1 MGVLPQPKPPLR
13 PVSRTASHRNHPI
26 MSDGEFENTGSGAS
40 LTVPCQASGI
50 KKNGYM
56 IIKGRPCKVV
66 DTSTSK
72 TGKHGSAKVHFT
84 AIDIFNGKKYEEL
97 SPSTH
102 TLQVP
107 IINRQEYTLV
117 DVDQDGF
124 VSLMSADEPEISQ
137 KIKDA
142 VENGT
147 DMIVAVLAAMG
158 EEKIV

>member
-1 MGVLPQPKPPLR
+1 MGPVLPQPKHRFAPSAVP
-13 PVSRTASHRNHPI
+13 HRNHPT
-26 MSDGEFENTGSGAS
+26 MSDGEFENSGSGAS
-40 LTVPCQASGI
+40 LTVPSQASGI

-66 DTSTSK
+66 DCSTSK

-84 AIDIFNGKKYEEL
+84 AIDIFNGKKYEEI

-117 DVDQDGF
+117 GVDQDLSNCTGN
-124 VSLMSADEPEISQ
+124 L
-137 KIKDA
+137 
-142 VENGT
+142 T
-147 DMIVAVLAAMG
+147 DGLALEACAP
-158 EEKIV
+158 V

>member
-1 MGVLPQPKPPLR
+1 VEGKKGGAKLRNAFASHKPPGLFFFPSCR
-13 PVSRTASHRNHPI
+13 SQSTASPVSRTTSPHNHPT

-40 LTVPCQASGI
+40 LTVPSQASGI

-66 DTSTSK
+66 DCSTSK

-84 AIDIFNGKKYEEL
+84 AIDIFNGKKYEEI

-124 VSLMSADEPEISQ
+124 VSLMSAD
-137 KIKDA
+137 
-142 VENGT
+142 GCT
-147 DMIVAVLAAMG
+147 
-158 EEKIV
+158 

>member
-1 MGVLPQPKPPLR
+1 MGLAAAKATTS

-40 LTVPCQASGI
+40 LTIPCQASGI

-84 AIDIFNGKKYEEL
+84 AIDIFNGKKYEDL
-97 SPSTH
+97 AFDPHPPGAHHQPSGVH
-102 TLQVP
+102 PRRCRPGWLRLPHV
-107 IINRQEYTLV
+107 R
-117 DVDQDGF
+117 
-124 VSLMSADEPEISQ
+124 
-137 KIKDA
+137 
-142 VENGT
+142 
-147 DMIVAVLAAMG
+147 
-158 EEKIV
+158 

>member
-1 MGVLPQPKPPLR
+1 MGRLAAAKATAS
-13 PVSRTASHRNHPI
+13 PVSRTASHSNHPI

-40 LTVPCQASGI
+40 LTIPCQASGI

-84 AIDIFNGKKYEEL
+84 AIDIFNGKKYEEI

-124 VSLMSADEPEISQ
+124 CPLMAPPPRRTSSSPLMSLRFPRRSGMPS
-137 KIKDA
+137 KT
-142 VENGT
+142 VPT
-147 DMIVAVLAAMG
+147 
-158 EEKIV
+158 

>member
-1 MGVLPQPKPPLR
+1 
-13 PVSRTASHRNHPI
+13 

-84 AIDIFNGKKYEEL
+84 AIDIFNGKKYEEI

-124 VSLMSADEPEISQ
+124 VSLMSADGCTCRFIIDSLKLPAPVSFLFLSSLQ
-137 KIKDA
+137 PPPRRTSSSPLMSLRFPRRSRMPLKT
-142 VENGT
+142 VPT
-147 DMIVAVLAAMG
+147 
-158 EEKIV
+158 